1 MSKTI
6 TSNVREDRQLA
17 ILHLFQFDMYDFDN
31 TFSET
36 LYFTDHDIFV
46 NYDGNEYTP
55 LAITFDRLTE
65 DFSMSADSINITIDN
80 VNSQLSNTALVNE
93 WRNNRAEIKRAVF
106 TPPSETIG
114 DNSYTYGYGD
124 NLGSNTY
131 PQLDLD
137 SLTKDVWTLFAGI
150 IDTFSAS
157 ESTLK
162 GTITTEFNNW
172 SKPYPTRTYSQN
184 EFTTVVSAMTDIV
197 YWGRQ
202 EVP

>member
-6 TSNVREDRQLA
+6 SSNVRTERKLA
-17 ILHLFQFDMYDFDN
+17 ILHLFEFDMYDFDI

-55 LAITFDRLTE
+55 LAITFDSLTE
-65 DFSMSADSINITIDN
+65 DFSMSADRINITIDN
-80 VNSQLSNTALVNE
+80 VNSALSNTALANE
-93 WRNNRAEIKRAVF
+93 WRNNRAVISRVVF

-114 DNSYTYGYGD
+114 EDTYTYGYGD
-124 NLGSNTY
+124 NLDSY
-131 PQLDLD
+131 PKLNLD
-137 SLTKDVWTLFAGI
+137 SLTKDVWTLFSGI

-172 SKPYPTRTYSQN
+172 SKPYPTRTYNQN
-184 EFTTVVSAMTDIV
+184 EFTTIVGAMTDII

-202 EVP
+202 EVA